1 MKRGCEWE
9 VLSQACK
16 RHRLPPYFWST
27 AGRSAVRLLGIA
39 FISLQVAL
47 SLADAQRTASSRSVA
62 RSYFASAQKALAAG
76 DSATALEK
84 LNRAVQ
90 EDPNLAQA
98 YRQLGRME
106 LV

>member
-9 VLSQACK
+9 GFSQTEK
-16 RHRLPPYFWST
+16 RHRLPPYVWST

-47 SLADAQRTASSRSVA
+47 SLADAQRPASSRSVA

-76 DSATALEK
+76 DSATDLEK

-90 EDPNLAQA
+90 ANTNYAQA
-98 YRQLGRME
+98 SILLGLME
-106 LV
+106 S